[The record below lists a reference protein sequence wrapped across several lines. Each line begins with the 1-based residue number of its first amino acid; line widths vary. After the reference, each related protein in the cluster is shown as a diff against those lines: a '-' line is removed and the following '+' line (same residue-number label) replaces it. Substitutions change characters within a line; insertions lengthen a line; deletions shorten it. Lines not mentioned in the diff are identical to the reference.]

1 MPFTCETCGKSF
13 KRSMSLKVHS
23 LQHSGEKPFRCEV
36 SSILPLPQGLQLLTP
51 GVEEWGIAFREGPTL
66 CFLQRLPP
74 LYPYPI
80 AHQPAPHHPT
90 LNPSHTHSAWAGT
103 MGQASWRGGERRIS
117 GRDER
122 WSCRWGYGGLAQE
135 WDGRPRF
142 KHEVSPTLRLV
153 PTFGPIPI
161 WALCAPGLLTFRLTP
176 WGPSRR
182 VSWAR
187 ASLPRRRPLL
197 WPWPHSSPHSQ
208 NCNERF
214 QYKYQLRSHM
224 SIHIGHKQFMCQWCG
239 KDFNMK
245 QYFDEHMKTH
255 TGTAAPASR
264 RPCGWAS
271 AGQGGE
277 GPGGPGPSPTVVPR
291 AQGGWPRAGMR
302 QPHSDTLLP
311 TSKPQGRSR
320 TSVRSAGRASPAGP
334 T

>member
-1 MPFTCETCGKSF
+1 MLKSG
-13 KRSMSLKVHS
+13 M
-23 LQHSGEKPFRCEV
+23 
-36 SSILPLPQGLQLLTP
+36 
-51 GVEEWGIAFREGPTL
+51 
-66 CFLQRLPP
+66 
-74 LYPYPI
+74 
-80 AHQPAPHHPT
+80 
-90 LNPSHTHSAWAGT
+90 
-103 MGQASWRGGERRIS
+103 
-117 GRDER
+117 
-122 WSCRWGYGGLAQE
+122 GGLALSM
-135 WDGRPRF
+135 R
-142 KHEVSPTLRLV
+142 SPPLCGLSPLLAPFPSGPCV
-153 PTFGPIPI
+153 PLASSLSDLPHG
-161 WALCAPGLLTFRLTP
+161 APP
-176 WGPSRR
+176 RR

-264 RPCGWAS
+264 RPCGWSS